1 MRVTPKIKTETMSQA
16 ARCWCWLRQ
25 PLGATEGNRRVGK
38 PMCTDIRMPLSAQE
52 ESARKVILWRSERSS
67 SMWSRRGIVPL
78 SEQKTEVAGR
88 MLLDVFEEVR
98 VNYLTSHYRQ
108 TQRLGRSP
116 AHSPEHYLSWPKA
129 HENHSERTRL
139 SLPFNASFLKL
150 YFNSMKSGLRN
161 IIIKVFIR
169 NI

>member
-1 MRVTPKIKTETMSQA
+1 MSQA

-25 PLGATEGNRRVGK
+25 PLEATEGNRRAGEAHVYGYK
-38 PMCTDIRMPLSAQE
+38 DAPVCSGRKCSQCYSLEKWVLIICVKSPWHSTAQWAEDRSRWRNVIRC
-52 ESARKVILWRSERSS
+52 IWRSER
-67 SMWSRRGIVPL
+67 
-78 SEQKTEVAGR
+78 
-88 MLLDVFEEVR
+88 
-98 VNYLTSHYRQ
+98 NYLTSHYRQ
-108 TQRLGRSP
+108 TQRLGRSR